1 MDVREAKR
9 KGKKLGKGHK
19 ISSRGNDGA
28 KVAQEH
34 GESKGKLGGDNNK
47 RFKLGYQLWVH

>member
-47 RFKLGYQLWVH
+47 RFKLGYQL